1 MARSG
6 ISAALVSLVTVAI
19 ITKSEALTVIAP
31 SEGMTVVADRPYIVD
46 WTGADADSIYEI
58 DLHYCGSYS
67 YCFDDDEDC
76 GFYIA
81 DLSGEGKDACATSA
95 DGCDVVMPEP
105 LGGVSGDGYR
115 VRISEVGTENARC
128 SSEFY
133 LVASEDAPGP
143 GEMGGP
149 TVVVVEPNSN
159 SVAVAGDAYTIE
171 FDYDN
176 GFGDR
181 TGRFVF
187 DLYKAEGYMEAGGGD
202 CGTWSDALCDKPTT
216 GCRDTQGDYNVVVPS
231 TTSAGMYKIRVGLFG
246 DDSVFACSD
255 SFEVMPTGTNYW
267 AQP

>member
-1 MARSG
+1 MFPPFLYVGRSV
-6 ISAALVSLVTVAI
+6 LPRL
-19 ITKSEALTVIAP
+19 
-31 SEGMTVVADRPYIVD
+31 
-46 WTGADADSIYEI
+46 IY
-58 DLHYCGSYS
+58 LSHPPTHQ
-67 YCFDDDEDC
+67 DEDC

-171 FDYDN
+171 
-176 GFGDR
+176 
-181 TGRFVF
+181 VSH
-187 DLYKAEGYMEAGGGD
+187 
-202 CGTWSDALCDKPTT
+202 C
-216 GCRDTQGDYNVVVPS
+216 
-231 TTSAGMYKIRVGLFG
+231 
-246 DDSVFACSD
+246 
-255 SFEVMPTGTNYW
+255 
-267 AQP
+267 